1 MSSFCKSQ
9 TNPKKKKAL
18 KNRNSTCTVYR
29 WQVNVCYEFSLRV
42 GYHSNFW
49 STKKLWENF
58 HSPLDWMQVNRLQ
71 WVVGKYFC
79 NISTTIIDWVIQWIR
94 STKIDRIAIY
104 PMHRLWGNFLV
115 LLPFDICSTKWHTVP
130 LVNLA
135 ELPQSAQVQV
145 WFSRSL
151 WCPPCQESAP
161 TLSLPHPI
169 GYRNPWGWIPVKGI
183 DLLTKAGVL
192 LFLFYQLFDQSVRQ
206 TVIIKV
212 NNYW

>member
-1 MSSFCKSQ
+1 M
-9 TNPKKKKAL
+9 
-18 KNRNSTCTVYR
+18 YR
-29 WQVNVCYEFSLRV
+29 ISLTSKCMLWIFPESGIIQISDARRT
-42 GYHSNFW
+42 W
-49 STKKLWENF
+49 KLWENF
-58 HSPLDWMQVNRLQ
+58 HSPLDLMQVNRLQ
-71 WVVGKYFC
+71 WVAAKYFC
-79 NISTTIIDWVIQWIR
+79 NISTTKIDWVIQWIR

-161 TLSLPHPI
+161 ALSLPHPI

-183 DLLTKAGVL
+183 NLRTKAGVL
-192 LFLFYQLFDQSVRQ
+192 LFLFFVLSAVWSVSQ
-206 TVIIKV
+206 TDS
-212 NNYW
+212 Y